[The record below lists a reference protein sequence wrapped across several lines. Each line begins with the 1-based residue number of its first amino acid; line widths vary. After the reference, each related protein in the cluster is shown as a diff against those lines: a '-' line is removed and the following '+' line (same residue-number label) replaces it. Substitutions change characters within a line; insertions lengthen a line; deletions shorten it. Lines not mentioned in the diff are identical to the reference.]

1 MSEVKRTDAIAG
13 DIVHEYDGI
22 EEADNALPTW
32 WIVVFVGTVVFATTY
47 WLMIEEFHFEPT
59 PAEALVIAQ
68 AERSKLTGQ
77 VGEEELVSASQSS
90 SLVASG
96 KQAFTTNCVAC
107 HGANAEG
114 KIGPNLTDSN
124 WLHGGAAAQIFG
136 TIRDGVPA
144 KGMPG
149 WGPILGQDAIKS
161 IAAYVLTLRNTNV
174 PGRPPEGDAYTGS

>member
-1 MSEVKRTDAIAG
+1 MSEVKRTDDIAG

-32 WIVVFVGTVVFATTY
+32 WIAVFVGSVVFATTY
-47 WLMIEEFHFEPT
+47 WL
-59 PAEALVIAQ
+59 
-68 AERSKLTGQ
+68 KLTGQ
-77 VGEEELVSASQSS
+77 VGEDELVSASQSS

-96 KQAFTTNCVAC
+96 KQAFMTNCVAC
-107 HGANAEG
+107 HGPNAEG

-174 PGRPPEGDAYTGS
+174 PGKPPEGAAYSGS